1 MLLLDEMLWAETT
14 GLYTFELVDEGNVT
28 VEASQINTLTLT
40 YYDWVTEAIINGRQN
55 QNTLNANNVELVTP
69 PDLPLVTTLSWLIQ
83 PEDTVILHPTQPWEI
98 HVAVWRWSWA
108 GLERLCCHQMAFG
121 VRKLWPL

>member
-108 GLERLCCHQMAFG
+108 GLERHGGHQMAFG